1 MVSPKIDDAM
11 FVQLS
16 EGLEALSRYVAET
29 VHVDVNLM
37 PLVMYNRLPHITQF
51 KNNNR
56 MG

>member
-16 EGLEALSRYVAET
+16 EGPEALSRYVAET
-29 VHVDVNLM
+29 VHVDVNLR
-37 PLVMYNRLPHITQF
+37 PLVMYIRLPHITQF
-51 KNNNR
+51 KNSNQ